1 MKYGAEDLWASIVGY
16 VATIQH
22 EALIQGLTVSFI
34 NYDEHADIEKL
45 PQENL
50 VGPAEFSFDNM
61 GQGTFHVSAAIGFSM
76 WNDDEQ
82 FNHRK
87 MMDIVAKHL
96 EPEMSIPILKATT
109 GLKIGSLTL
118 EAPTSLLPMSN
129 SDVRA
134 LQFYVFSGT
143 AHVGP

>member
-1 MKYGAEDLWASIVGY
+1 MRFGAEDLWASIVGY
-16 VATIQH
+16 VATIQ
-22 EALIQGLTVSFI
+22 EDALNQGLQTEFI

-45 PQENL
+45 PQKNL

-61 GQGTFHVSAAIGFSM
+61 GQGTFHVSAAVGFSM

-87 MMDIVAKHL
+87 MMDIVAKRL
-96 EPEMSIPILKATT
+96 EPEVCIPVLKAVT
-109 GLKIGSLTL
+109 GLKIGNLTL